1 MSTVL
6 TAKNREHGRR
16 SLLNQIRKR
25 GDIPG
30 VVYGYQTPNTP
41 ISVNGSEFNKTM
53 REVGRNGVISLDL
66 DGKKVNAILHEYQED
81 PIKNEVIHA
90 DFLAV
95 DMKQEIEALVR
106 VGLLGEDV
114 NRGGGVVQQIL
125 YELSVTATPNK
136 IPEVFE
142 VDITNLKIG
151 DSITIGDI
159 RSNYDITINHDD
171 IEAIVTVQPPRVE
184 EEEPQTQENAE
195 PELIGKESNSNEE

>member
-6 TAKNREHGRR
+6 AAKDREHGRR
-16 SLLNQIRKR
+16 SLLNQIRNR

-30 VVYGYQTPNTP
+30 IVYGYQTTNTP
-41 ISVNGSEFNKTM
+41 IYVNGSEFIKTM

-66 DGKKVNAILHEYQED
+66 NGKKVNAILHEYQED

-136 IPEVFE
+136 IPEAFE
-142 VDITNLKIG
+142 VDITNLEIG

-195 PELIGKESNSNEE
+195 PDVIGKESNSNEE